1 MQKRKIANVLQAF
14 RGLGIRIMPDN
25 TLRIRGALYPPLI
38 VIDDIPF
45 NSDISL
51 DELQIDDIERIDII
65 QGPKAAILGMDGG
78 NGVICIT
85 TKGGHLDDEKI
96 AGTETERTLLWQS
109 DLRSDTN
116 GTVDFSFII
125 PMSVKAIHFSIEG
138 VSKNGEIVSYKK
150 DIEVDEIK

>member
-1 MQKRKIANVLQAF
+1 MQALSKIECLHDYQRTKSPLCAF
-14 RGLGIRIMPDN
+14 SPHLP
-25 TLRIRGALYPPLI
+25 
-38 VIDDIPF
+38 
-45 NSDISL
+45 SL
-51 DELQIDDIERIDII
+51 KKTCLFSVSRV
-65 QGPKAAILGMDGG
+65 PKQRSAMNGE